1 MPNSLQTI
9 YNVSIHN
16 TGPPLFN
23 TKLNLILFINL
34 NLESRLI
41 PNDIPNLTK
50 LLAHTCIHIKIFH
63 LRNILRKNGYFVTC
77 QRDWPNLMTYLVVA
91 TFSSCTDTSTR
102 TVNGGNCPTHCI
114 RVPVQRLHPSFID
127 LLFSKLSFIVL

>member
-9 YNVSIHN
+9 YNVSIYN

-50 LLAHTCIHIKIFH
+50 LLAHTCIPIKIFH
-63 LRNILRKNGYFVTC
+63 LRNILRKKWVFC
-77 QRDWPNLMTYLVVA
+77 NLSEGLTKSDDI
-91 TFSSCTDTSTR
+91 FSCC
-102 TVNGGNCPTHCI
+102 NI
-114 RVPVQRLHPSFID
+114 F
-127 LLFSKLSFIVL
+127 KLY